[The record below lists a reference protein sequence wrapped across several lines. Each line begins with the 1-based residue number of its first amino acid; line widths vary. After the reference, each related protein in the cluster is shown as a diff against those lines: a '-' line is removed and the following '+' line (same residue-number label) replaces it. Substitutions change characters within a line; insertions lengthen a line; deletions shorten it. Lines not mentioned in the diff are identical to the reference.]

1 MGEKIVRSKLFRRQT
16 KECMTVFLFCFFVC
30 LFFVVVVVFFFS
42 NWVRNVIEKQR
53 ERNVKDSSISKYQS
67 FENNGMES
75 YDQLFATK
83 CGKP

>member
-30 LFFVVVVVFFFS
+30 LFFVVVVFFSS

-53 ERNVKDSSISKYQS
+53 ERNVKDSSISYYQS

-83 CGKP
+83 CEKP